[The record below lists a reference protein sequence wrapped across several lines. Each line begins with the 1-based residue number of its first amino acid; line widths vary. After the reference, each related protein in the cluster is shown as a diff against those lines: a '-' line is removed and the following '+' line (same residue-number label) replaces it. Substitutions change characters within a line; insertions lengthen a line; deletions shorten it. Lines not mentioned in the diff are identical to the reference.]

1 MVIEMDDVK
10 FRTENIVKSF
20 DEVNSK
26 FKFIFRFTYNGND
39 DTICK
44 FDHILNLNK
53 DNGVMNT
60 DDLLKFIKTL
70 GYKTE
75 LNKII
80 VYVNYSP
87 DGDK

>member
-1 MVIEMDDVK
+1 MVNVMDNVK

-20 DEVNSK
+20 DKVNDN
-26 FKFIFRFTYNGND
+26 FKFIFRFNYNSD
-39 DTICK
+39 DDIICK
-44 FDHILNLNK
+44 FDHLLNLNK

-60 DDLLKFIKTL
+60 DDLLKYFKTL

-75 LNKII
+75 LSKIV